1 LPKRLLLVLVA
12 ALGLLA
18 CDQKA
23 WFDKF
28 IPKEEA
34 AFAERYIALFQ
45 SRDFD
50 AIEAGIDP
58 KLKDPQLRPKL
69 EQLAALFPGEQV
81 SAIAVVGANTL
92 TSGDTTRFNLT
103 FQYQFPT
110 KWLLANVVLD
120 RRAGALTVM
129 GVSVNPI
136 PDSLENLNSFTFDN
150 KPASDYVVLALAILV
165 PLFIIVSLVTCFLT
179 PIPKRK
185 WLWLIFILFGLGQV
199 TVNWTTG
206 GLNYAPVSFQL
217 LGAGYYRSGPY
228 AAWLVTFSIPLAAIV
243 FWFKR
248 RRWLQSAG
256 TSRLE

>member
-1 LPKRLLLVLVA
+1 LPKRLLVGLAIV
-12 ALGLLA
+12 LGLLA

-28 IPKEEA
+28 VPKEEA
-34 AFAERYIALFQ
+34 AFAEHYIALFQ
-45 SRDFD
+45 AHDFD
-50 AIEAGIDP
+50 AIEAGMDP
-58 KLKDPQLRPKL
+58 KLKGPQLRAKL
-69 EQLAALFPGEQV
+69 EQLAALFPAEQV
-81 SAIAVVGANTL
+81 SAIAVVGANTV
-92 TSGDTTRFNLT
+92 TSGDATRFNLT

-129 GVSVNPI
+129 GVSVNAI
-136 PDSLENLNSFTFDN
+136 PDGLENINSFTLGH
-150 KPASDYVVLALAILV
+150 KPASDYIVLAFAILV
-165 PLFIIVSLVTCFLT
+165 PLFIIGSLVSCFLT

-217 LGAGYYRSGPY
+217 LGAGFFRVGAY
-228 AAWLVTFSIPLAAIV
+228 APWLVTVSIPVGAIL
-243 FWFKR
+243 FWLKR

-256 TSRLE
+256 SPPLG